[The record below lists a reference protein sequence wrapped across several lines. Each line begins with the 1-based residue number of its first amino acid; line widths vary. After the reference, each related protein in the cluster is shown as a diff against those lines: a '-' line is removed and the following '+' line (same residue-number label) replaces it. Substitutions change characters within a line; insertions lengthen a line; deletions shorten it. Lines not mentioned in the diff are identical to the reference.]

1 MADYIGGFDK
11 TLLNLA
17 QSNQNN
23 KRAAQKDIMDLLKY
37 SNNQK
42 TKKNQAIQLDKDKKA
57 LVSGFKKIHPKTTAN
72 LTDEE
77 IYLLGDKINSMH
89 NDKTPM
95 KFKDSFTDED
105 GNKIGVFYD
114 GSIDDKGNPA
124 YKNVV
129 MGKAKDYQSGK
140 KDDTGETYD
149 PLSTKN
155 FDPKK
160 VKSKSGRKYAKDLG
174 FDLDKVEDFDIK

>member
-17 QSNQNN
+17 QSNQYNR
-23 KRAAQKDIMDLLKY
+23 RAAQKDSMALLDY
-37 SNNQK
+37 SD
-42 TKKNQAIQLDKDKKA
+42 KKIAQENKNIQLNKDKKA

-95 KFKDSFTDED
+95 KFKDSYTDD
-105 GNKIGVFYD
+105 KGNKIAMFYD
-114 GSIDDKGNPA
+114 GSVDEKNNPI
-124 YKNVV
+124 YKKVIL
-129 MGKAKDYQSGK
+129 GKAKDYQSGK
-140 KDDTGETYD
+140 KDDTDETFEETSKRT
-149 PLSTKN
+149 LKEFN
-155 FDPKK
+155 AMKLKK
-160 VKSKSGRKYAKDLG
+160 KSLIDLG
-174 FDLDKVEDFDIK
+174 NTEI